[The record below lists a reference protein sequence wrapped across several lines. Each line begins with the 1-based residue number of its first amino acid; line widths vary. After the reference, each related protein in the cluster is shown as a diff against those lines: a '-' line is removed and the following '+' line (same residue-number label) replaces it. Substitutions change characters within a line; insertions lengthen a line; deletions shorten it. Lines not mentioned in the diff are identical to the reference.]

1 MIIVQLLH
9 SYVLLYSSKWQLP
22 PLEKTAAAT
31 FFHTLFQKSGA
42 NKEARQDWEWSKSQM
57 LNSDDKY
64 SFTIFIIGEKKL
76 QTALK
81 ALNVSL
87 DNVKIFLF

>member
-1 MIIVQLLH
+1 
-9 SYVLLYSSKWQLP
+9 
-22 PLEKTAAAT
+22 
-31 FFHTLFQKSGA
+31 
-42 NKEARQDWEWSKSQM
+42 M

-64 SFTIFIIGEKKL
+64 SFTIFILGEKKL